1 MKLDPTDKSM
11 CNYQR
16 VDVDY
21 SADRLLKELV
31 QAKKISELLEMEF
44 KKQCQRI
51 VSATVTGKI
60 LLREL

>member
-44 KKQCQRI
+44 KKQCQ
-51 VSATVTGKI
+51 
-60 LLREL
+60 